1 MTDHQVPN
9 RDEQHGG
16 LAEVGRCAQLIKAV
30 MREAPNWKRGPLDS
44 IEREGLDMIA
54 HKIARILCGADPYDP
69 EHWTDIAGYA
79 EAAMR
84 ARREQQEVVE

>member
-1 MTDHQVPN
+1 MNPN

-16 LAEVGRCAQLIKAV
+16 LAEVGPCAQEIKAA
-30 MREAPNWKRGPLDS
+30 MRHAPNWARGPLGAS
-44 IEREGLDMIA
+44 EREALDMIA

-84 ARREQQEVVE
+84 ARREQGEVVE